1 MWRKTTRGK
10 GQGKGEKAKGGKQG
24 EARKKIRQ
32 LFCCLIEYGEL
43 FELCPEC
50 HFLLIFARLAG
61 TLRIVFD
68 EPGEEFRVVD
78 FLTEH
83 LFAANG
89 KEGLAL
95 VGSYRLVLL

>member
-1 MWRKTTRGK
+1 M
-10 GQGKGEKAKGGKQG
+10 
-24 EARKKIRQ
+24 
-32 LFCCLIEYGEL
+32 LIV
-43 FELCPEC
+43 LC
-50 HFLLIFARLAG
+50 FFVGLG
-61 TLRIVFD
+61 IVFD

>member
-1 MWRKTTRGK
+1 MLIVLCFF
-10 GQGKGEKAKGGKQG
+10 GGLG
-24 EARKKIRQ
+24 
-32 LFCCLIEYGEL
+32 
-43 FELCPEC
+43 
-50 HFLLIFARLAG
+50 
-61 TLRIVFD
+61 IVFD